1 MTTIHRL
8 KRRKARG
15 KAERRM
21 LARLRRHARVLKKV
35 RGTTERPRLVVR
47 RTLKHIDAQL
57 VDDERGVCIT
67 GISTRSKEVQS
78 RLEAEGDTRKTT
90 QSRIAGRILAER
102 AREKGIVRAVF
113 DRGGYR
119 YHGRV
124 QAFAEGAREGG
135 LKI

>member
-1 MTTIHRL
+1 MSIARL

-15 KAERRM
+15 KADRRA
-21 LARLRRHARVLKKV
+21 LARQRRHFRVLKKI
-35 RGTTERPRLVVR
+35 RGTAERPRLVVR
-47 RTLKHIDAQL
+47 RTLRHLEAQL
-57 VDDERGVCIT
+57 VDDDLGICLT

-78 RLEAEGDTRKTT
+78 RLEDDQRKLT
-90 QSRIAGRILAER
+90 QSQIAGQLMAER
-102 AREKGIVRAVF
+102 AKAKGVERVVF

>member
-1 MTTIHRL
+1 MSITRL
-8 KRRKARG
+8 TRRKARG
-15 KAERRM
+15 RADRRV
-21 LARLRRHARVLKKV
+21 LSRQRRHARIRKRI
-35 RGTTERPRLVVR
+35 RGSSERPRLVVR
-47 RTLKHIDAQL
+47 RTLRHIEAQL
-57 VDDERGVCIT
+57 VDDDRGVCIT

-78 RLEAEGDTRKTT
+78 RQLDESNKSS
-90 QSRIAGRILAER
+90 QSRAAGQLIAER
-102 AREKGIVRAVF
+102 AKARGIERVVF